1 MLSLRPVQGGIQNI
15 NVLTYIPWSAYSD
28 IHINTCTSAV
38 LLSLTGSSSWYH
50 VSGSWKGKVYEYLE
64 VNSFN
69 GSKKWYGLGFVL
81 LQQWHWPDWAQRNA
95 CLSWHFSLL
104 KNGLTQFWQ
113 NGGCHNL
120 VPIFKWYIGAS
131 LVCTGLIQRWL
142 FHCVQTAWIL
152 SSAWSHVR
160 WHMIK
165 FQYQCIPQQ
174 LQTMNEMAGNYPRCS
189 PTMTPTTL
197 VLPPYWH
204 CTNSQHNIHLWWVQG
219 WNVGPQRLS
228 VQCLRLVK
236 STMCVFGK

>member
-15 NVLTYIPWSAYSD
+15 DVLTYIPWSAYSD

-81 LQQWHWPDWAQRNA
+81 LQQLA
-95 CLSWHFSLL
+95 
-104 KNGLTQFWQ
+104 LTWLGTKKCMFKLTLQSSEEWINSILAKWRMPQ
-113 NGGCHNL
+113 STAN
-120 VPIFKWYIGAS
+120 FKWYIGAS
-131 LVCTGLIQRWL
+131 LVCTELIQRSL

-165 FQYQCIPQQ
+165 
-174 LQTMNEMAGNYPRCS
+174 
-189 PTMTPTTL
+189 
-197 VLPPYWH
+197 V
-204 CTNSQHNIHLWWVQG
+204 
-219 WNVGPQRLS
+219 
-228 VQCLRLVK
+228 
-236 STMCVFGK
+236 